1 MRCYLIE
8 VGDVKLMTRS
18 VRIARLLLASKSDYP
33 WRRASFPGLLNG
45 LVAEARKA
53 SSFDEFRKDYL
64 IQIKHGLY
72 WHWTDDPDFR
82 IDLAKGPRDLSSMAS
97 GEMTPGKLMVTS
109 HLENWADYGSGG
121 KGRQYAALIDMSD
134 VPRDQ
139 YRQVSRGFGNEF
151 FVNDPGLARV
161 VKVYPRSSA
170 FRVDNQHHK
179 LIPQSEEALR
189 DFYQFVTGEE
199 N

>member
-1 MRCYLIE
+1 M
-8 VGDVKLMTRS
+8 GDVKLMTRS

-33 WRRASFPGLLNG
+33 WRRTPFPGLLKG
-45 LVAEARKA
+45 LAAEARKT
-53 SSFDEFRKDYL
+53 SSFEEFEKDY
-64 IQIKHGLY
+64 IVQVKHGLY
-72 WHWTDDPDFR
+72 WHWTNDPNFR
-82 IDLAKGPRDLSSMAS
+82 IDPEKGPRDLSSMAS
-97 GEMTPGKLMVTS
+97 DGMTPGKLMVTS
-109 HLENWADYGSGG
+109 HLEYWADYGPGG
-121 KGRQYAALIDMSD
+121 KGRPYAALIDMSD

-151 FVNDPGLARV
+151 FVNDPGLAKV
-161 VKVYPRSSA
+161 IKVYPRSSA
-170 FRVDNQHHK
+170 FRVDNQHDK